1 VTTPTTDVINYPSIQ
16 ADAIRICREGADG
29 TPVADSTT
37 GAYAN
42 YAFTKVDV
50 KAAIETANE
59 FVQRSADG
67 GIFIDYRDDDKVKW
81 LELTLTIQ
89 YPDACLQELIE
100 NGALLLGAES
110 IILGYEAPL
119 LASNVNS
126 NPVSLEVWSKAPV
139 GVLQGTTYPWYRW
152 LFPMT
157 RGWHRGDLTYENAV
171 NEFVY
176 DGWGFENANFG
187 TGPFDDWTT
196 TETSEGDAL
205 DSTRCFEWIA
215 STALPE
221 TLGPGYLATPS

>member
-1 VTTPTTDVINYPSIQ
+1 MTLATHGVISYPSIQ
-16 ADAIRICREGADG
+16 GDAIRVCRLGTDG
-29 TPVADSTT
+29 TPVASSAT
-37 GAYAN
+37 GAYQN

-89 YPDACLQELIE
+89 YPDPCLQELIE
-100 NGALLLGAES
+100 NGALLLDADA
-110 IILGYEAPL
+110 ILGYEAPL

-126 NPVSLEVWSKAPV
+126 NPVSLEVWSKAPD
-139 GVLQGTTYPWYRW
+139 GVVQTGTYEWYRW
-152 LFPMT
+152 LFPFT

-171 NEFVY
+171 NEFMY
-176 DGWGFENANFG
+176 DGWGFEQPNFG
-187 TGPFDDWTT
+187 TGPYSDWTSD
-196 TETSEGDAL
+196 ETALGTAL

-215 STALPE
+215 STALP
-221 TLGPGYLATPS
+221 TPLAPGYFATP